1 MDQPTL
7 SFKKIFTKKQ
17 NCQTLNVFLESFY
30 QKTIWFNPKIKKI
43 FMKRNCGL
51 INTVF
56 LKKFVQKIRY
66 FNPYSVLR
74 KF

>member
-1 MDQPTL
+1 MVVLIL
-7 SFKKIFTKKQ
+7 SF
-17 NCQTLNVFLESFY
+17 
-30 QKTIWFNPKIKKI
+30 KKI